1 MRILIKTRAGR
12 LLMLVLPLLMAS
24 AGCERTGEIA
34 AKQADAEWVD
44 LFDGETL
51 GGWTGVNG
59 TQAGGAWQVLDG
71 NLVLTA
77 GGAGDLITAEQF
89 ADFELALEWKISQ
102 GGNSGI
108 IYRAASG
115 DAPVWMSGME
125 YQVLDNRAFP
135 NLEKPSHSAGAV
147 FDLYAPSAAKAKPA
161 GQYNK
166 TRIRLQD
173 GRVEHW
179 LNGTR
184 IVSYRLWSDDW
195 KTRFARSKF
204 SNYPGFARSTR
215 GHIALQDHGDKVWYR
230 KIKIRRL

>member
-1 MRILIKTRAGR
+1 MRRLIKTRAGQ
-12 LLMLVLPLLMAS
+12 LMMLVIPLLMAS
-24 AGCERTGEIA
+24 VGCERTGKIA
-34 AKQADAEWVD
+34 AGQAGAEWRD

-51 GGWTGVNG
+51 RGWTGVNG
-59 TQAGGAWQVLDG
+59 TRAGEAWQVIDG

-77 GGAGDLITAEQF
+77 GGAGDLITTEQF
-89 ADFELALEWKISQ
+89 ADFDLTLEWKISP

-108 IYRAASG
+108 IYRVASG

-125 YQVLDNRAFP
+125 YQILDNSAFP

-173 GRVEHW
+173 GQVEHW

-184 IVSYRLWSDDW
+184 IVSYRLWSIDW
-195 KTRFARSKF
+195 KARFARSKF
-204 SNYPGFARSTR
+204 SNYPEFARSKK